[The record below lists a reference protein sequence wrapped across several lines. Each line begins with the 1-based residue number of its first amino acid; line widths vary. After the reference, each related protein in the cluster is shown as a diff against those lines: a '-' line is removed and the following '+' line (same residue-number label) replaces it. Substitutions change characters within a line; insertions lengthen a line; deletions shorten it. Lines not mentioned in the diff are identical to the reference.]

1 MTNEQKQ
8 CLLRYLGYYDGNID
22 GIWGTKSIKG
32 TKEFQEANGLSVDG
46 VFGSQTTK
54 KVLEHIYKGTGF
66 KKKTT
71 GSASTT
77 ASSATSKTGDFWDDI
92 KYFKKSE
99 FKCKCGGKYCNGY
112 PAEPQ
117 EKLIRVADRVREHFG
132 KAATV
137 TSGLRCTKHNA
148 NEGGVTNSRHLSGKA
163 MDFCV
168 KGVSGATLLAYV
180 QKQPEIRYAYI
191 ISGNYVHMD
200 IE

>member
-8 CLLRYLGYYDGNID
+8 CLLRYLDYYDGDVD
-22 GIWGTKSIKG
+22 GIWGAESKKATKA
-32 TKEFQEANGLSVDG
+32 FQEANGLSADG
-46 VFGSQTTK
+46 IFGSKTEK

-71 GSASTT
+71 
-77 ASSATSKTGDFWDDI
+77 ASSTSNKTGDFWDEI

-99 FKCKCGGKYCNGY
+99 FACKCGGKYCKGY

-117 EKLIRVADRVREHFG
+117 EKLIRVAERVREYFG
-132 KAATV
+132 KPATV

-148 NEGGVTNSRHLSGKA
+148 NQGGVTNSRHLSGKA

-168 KGVSGATLLAYV
+168 QGVSGATLLAYV
-180 QKQPEIRYAYI
+180 KKQPEIRYAYI

-200 IE
+200 IA

>member
-22 GIWGTKSIKG
+22 GIWGTKSNKG

-66 KKKTT
+66 KEKTT
-71 GSASTT
+71 VSSTT
-77 ASSATSKTGDFWDDI
+77 SSTTSKAGDFWDDI

-99 FKCKCGGKYCNGY
+99 FACKCGGKYCKGY

-132 KAATV
+132 KPATV

-180 QKQPEIRYAYI
+180 KKQPEIRYAYI

-200 IE
+200 IA